1 MQALSRRE
9 SLSAFVKFNI
19 QKQRM
24 AYRKKAGYFALDYI
38 KKYTKEALSGI
49 KLVLPFTKG
58 IFLKQ
63 PNANRAH
70 PAPKQS

>member
-1 MQALSRRE
+1 
-9 SLSAFVKFNI
+9 
-19 QKQRM
+19 M
-24 AYRKKAGYFALDYI
+24 AYRKKAGYFALGYI

-70 PAPKQS
+70 PAPKQSQCFSSFTDAAYHLPIM

>member
-1 MQALSRRE
+1 
-9 SLSAFVKFNI
+9 
-19 QKQRM
+19 M

-38 KKYTKEALSGI
+38 KKHTEEALSGI
-49 KLVLPFTKG
+49 KLVPPFTKG

-63 PNANRAH
+63 PNANTAH